1 MNSRQPSR
9 GPAAAPEFPAWIR
22 RNWPSGGVFDDMK
35 TLLADARLHTVCQ
48 SAHCPNHAECWSRR
62 TATVMVLG
70 NVCTRHCH
78 YCAVNSGRA
87 APPDPDEPAGVAEA
101 ARRLG
106 LRHMVITSVT
116 RDDLPDQGA
125 GHIAKVVRAVKAA
138 LPRTTLEV
146 LVQDFG
152 RDARSIR
159 TVVEAGPDVF
169 SHNIETVE
177 RLFPTLRDRRFTY
190 AGSLEC
196 LRIAREMGPDTIIK
210 SALMVG
216 CGETAADVEAALGDL
231 LEAGAEAVSIG
242 QYLRPTPK
250 HYPVAEFV
258 TPERFAEYEAMAY
271 RLGFAFA
278 VAGPFVRSS
287 YKSEAV
293 LEAPMIQA
301 RRKAARS
308 QRLDARC

>member
-1 MNSRQPSR
+1 MNSRQPKNN
-9 GPAAAPEFPAWIR
+9 PAAAPAFPGWIR
-22 RNWPSGGVFDDMK
+22 RQWPSGAVIDDVK
-35 TLLADARLHTVCQ
+35 SLLSGAQLHTVCQ

-70 NVCTRHCH
+70 NVCTRHCR
-78 YCAVNSGRA
+78 YCAVNSGHT
-87 APPDPDEPAGVAEA
+87 APPDPGEPASVAEA

-125 GHIAKVVRAVKAA
+125 GHIASVVRAVKKAQ
-138 LPRTTLEV
+138 PDTTIEV
-146 LVQDFG
+146 LVQDFNG
-152 RDARSIR
+152 DEKCIE
-159 TVVEAGPDVF
+159 TVLNAGPDVF

-177 RLFPTLRDRRFTY
+177 RLFPALRDRRFSY
-190 AGSLEC
+190 AGSLAC
-196 LRIAREMGPDTIIK
+196 LRVARELEPGPVIK

-216 CGETAADVEAALGDL
+216 CGETAEDVEATLRDL
-231 LEAGAEAVSIG
+231 LDAGAEAVSIG

-250 HYPVAEFV
+250 HHPVAEFV
-258 TPERFAEYEAMAY
+258 TPERFAEYEALAY

-293 LEAPMIQA
+293 LEAPAIRA
-301 RRKAARS
+301 RRETAGS
-308 QRLDARC
+308 HPPPARC